1 MFIFIARS
9 KPNIHLYKTSNMQFQ
24 LYSQLLRLD
33 LANDHLLQMYYA
45 LYYDLKP
52 DEKDMIDKVDR
63 LIEIREKIKL
73 ELRRHLFNMKNA
85 IQESKLSSTIL
96 GFLPVFLKL
105 EYLARNTFNT
115 ADWQSCY
122 KKEKQNIKLYY
133 ETLYKQN
140 IPSSTVDVLL
150 KQKRKLESLP

>member
-1 MFIFIARS
+1 
-9 KPNIHLYKTSNMQFQ
+9 MQFH

-52 DEKDMIDKVDR
+52 SEKEMAEKIDR

-73 ELRRHLFNMKNA
+73 ELRRHLYNLKNA
-85 IQESKLSSTIL
+85 IQTSKFSSTIL

-115 ADWQSCY
+115 ADWESCY
-122 KKEKQNIKLYY
+122 KKERQNVKLYY
-133 ETLYKQN
+133 ETLYQQN
-140 IPSSTVDVLL
+140 IPSSTLDVLL
-150 KQKRKLESLP
+150 NQKRKLESLP